1 MSNYF
6 CLCLSIFPS
15 LPPSQKFLNIPQVG
29 KPFSV
34 ECLNKKKGRNMRKP
48 SLIYSFFQLSIMDA
62 LDQGLP
68 VFLPI
73 EMLNKIAL
81 ARAIYIADDAPV
93 QSGRW
98 FSGYWSLG
106 HSLSFK
112 IVPVPLAFY
121 VILFAL
127 FRHVLCL
134 AKVAK
139 PFATLLD
146 QNRLSGNITRCIVIA
161 FLFGQLGSWFFCL

>member
-1 MSNYF
+1 MSE
-6 CLCLSIFPS
+6 
-15 LPPSQKFLNIPQVG
+15 Q
-29 KPFSV
+29 
-34 ECLNKKKGRNMRKP
+34 KKGRNMRKP
-48 SLIYSFFQLSIMDA
+48 SLIYSFFQLSSMDA

-139 PFATLLD
+139 PFATLLV
-146 QNRLSGNITRCIVIA
+146 TRIGLVVILPGA
-161 FLFGQLGSWFFCL
+161 LLLLFFLANLGVGFFVCKPERK